1 MPPGEEEEHYFGLGD
16 PRASAHMD
24 EEGSSVPQD
33 SPSEIQLTKQY
44 GKGFSM
50 LKKMGFKT
58 GTGLGPTGE
67 GITAPI
73 EVSLRRKKEGLTEEE
88 LLEPPAALPTTQF
101 DKIEKPTKTLTPID
115 IEKIELQREIE
126 ILTDK
131 RRRIEYDVFSLS
143 STEASSIDDDLQ
155 IDELIRDLIGS
166 QILSGK
172 NMELGI
178 FSKFVSILRDKY
190 DCSSLWYELDIE
202 SVVTAAVANMVRSM
216 TRNDFD
222 SIDSILSVIRDIVID
237 DDDFVRILE
246 FDIIEKF
253 FRNQD
258 GIITGMDDLRVL
270 KSFTT
275 SAHYESVFSRFTA
288 MYLEE
293 LVKANIREAAGQLLL
308 DWFPVIPE
316 GLVRKHFL
324 DSYVKPILVN
334 SSHPNEVVEWR
345 DYFSNF
351 EWQNDI
357 VVRITARILESLRRI
372 NPADNDAFD
381 LVHVAV
387 DWCVVVPPLLV
398 GFLLVESGFLARW
411 SEYWKKSPQLRNAC
425 KQWFPLLSKVC
436 YRSPARGMIMEC
448 LRAVNGESRPSV
460 PPTRRPGVPPRAMFR
475 STGVS
480 AEGMSEAAIGKLTF
494 GDVVRDEC
502 EAKNIP
508 LVPKAGV
515 REGGAQVYKL
525 GDRTVYW
532 KDDALFE
539 KKGDWVEISLDSVL
553 R

>member
-1 MPPGEEEEHYFGLGD
+1 MPPDDEEEHHFGLGD
-16 PRASAHMD
+16 PRATAHMD
-24 EEGSSVPQD
+24 GGESSAPQD

-88 LLEPPAALPTTQF
+88 LLESPAPLPTTQF
-101 DKIEKPTKTLTPID
+101 DKVEKPTKTLSPID

-131 RRRIEYDVFSLS
+131 KRRIEYDVFSLS
-143 STEASSIDDDLQ
+143 STEASSSDDDSQ

-166 QILSGK
+166 QILCGK
-172 NMELGI
+172 NIELGI

-202 SVVTAAVANMVRSM
+202 SVVTAAVANMVRTM
-216 TRNDFD
+216 TDP
-222 SIDSILSVIRDIVID
+222 IDSILSVIRDIVID

-253 FRNQD
+253 FLNQD
-258 GIITGMDDLRVL
+258 GIITEMDDL
-270 KSFTT
+270 KIIQSFTT
-275 SAHYESVFSRFTA
+275 SSHYESVFSRFTA

-308 DWFPVIPE
+308 DWFPLIPA
-316 GLVRKHFL
+316 GKVRKHFL

-345 DYFSNF
+345 GYFSHF
-351 EWQNDI
+351 EWQNEI
-357 VVRITARILESLRRI
+357 VIRTAARILESLRRV

-381 LVHVAV
+381 LVNVAV
-387 DWCVVVPPLLV
+387 DWCVVVPPLLL

-425 KQWFPLLSKVC
+425 KQWFHLLAKVC

-448 LRAVNGESRPSV
+448 LRTVNGETRPSV

-475 STGVS
+475 STGVA

-494 GDVVRDEC
+494 GDVVREEC

-508 LVPKAGV
+508 LVPKPGV
-515 REGGAQVYKL
+515 REAGAQVYKL
-525 GDRTVYW
+525 GERTVYW

-539 KKGDWVEISLDSVL
+539 KKGDWVEVSLDSVL